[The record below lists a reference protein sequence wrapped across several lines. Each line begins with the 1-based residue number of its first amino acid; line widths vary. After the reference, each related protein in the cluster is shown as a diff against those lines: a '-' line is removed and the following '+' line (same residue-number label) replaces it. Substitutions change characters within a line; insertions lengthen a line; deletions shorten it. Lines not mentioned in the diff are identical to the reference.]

1 MGDVQ
6 LQLSSALVLFLTGM
20 VMGGLFDL
28 YRVIRSKAKLTK
40 LKVICGDLL
49 FWVAV
54 AVVVTP
60 LIFWG
65 TWLELRL
72 YVWCLLIAGVSFYF
86 VVFSKTVIGLIVK
99 SWQLI
104 SWLPRQLFRLLW
116 LLRLRQRK
124 VQWLIRAKL
133 GKARHAT
140 MEDGVDQK

>member
-6 LQLSSALVLFLTGM
+6 LQLSSGLVLFLTGM

-28 YRVIRSKAKLTK
+28 YRVIRSKARLTK

-49 FWVAV
+49 FWVIV

-72 YVWCLLIAGVSFYF
+72 YVWCLLIAGLSFYF
-86 VVFSKTVIGLIVK
+86 VVFSKTLISLIVK

-104 SWLPRQLFRLLW
+104 SWLPRQLFNLLW
-116 LLRLRQRK
+116 LFRLRQRK
-124 VQWLIRAKL
+124 LQWLIKAKL
-133 GKARHAT
+133 SKARHAT
-140 MEDGVDQK
+140 MEDGVDRK